1 MFECGPFFMT
11 QTLTFTILV
20 NIDPNDGC
28 INLAIF
34 IGRSNPDF
42 FSTTADNLDFT
53 SNRNGQWSIK
63 ISQFSC
69 DFNNLPPQGCTQW
82 YFGQLSGIVR

>member
-1 MFECGPFFMT
+1 MVFM
-11 QTLTFTILV
+11 
-20 NIDPNDGC
+20 DGG
-28 INLAIF
+28 NS
-34 IGRSNPDF
+34 GSNTVD
-42 FSTTADNLDFT
+42 SATNT
-53 SNRNGQWSIK
+53 GQWSIK